1 MNNNQSSLTSP
12 NDKTTEFVKSRA
24 DPLTPSETEIA
35 AKTLIENNTIGDFAK
50 VERRFCDPDI
60 PGQKFCLHSF
70 IPSKGAKPDSLGIYG
85 MIKIRGTYGSV
96 EEASDKAEDLVKNHD
111 SYHKIYTG
119 FVGKPMPITESSEF
133 SAKIDEIDIQK
144 EISSTVRDDIKAKRA
159 FEKKQVDEIRE
170 REKSLKEEVEQEAND
185 PYEKYTCLCV
195 KRAQTIWGYFEH
207 KKKMDELIDVFN
219 NTVKEIKEMDN
230 EDSDYKEK
238 YVHRYKDARKRAGI
252 PEDKNDISFMKYLT
266 KDIESIEE
274 FLQIEEELK
283 ANPKYRETRAS
294 GSTIS
299 VVEKTTPDIPQILSD
314 DDSSVNNFSMSAS
327 LK

>member
-1 MNNNQSSLTSP
+1 MDTYQSSLTSP
-12 NDKTTEFVKSRA
+12 NDKTTEFVKSRV
-24 DPLTPSETEIA
+24 DPLTSTETEIA
-35 AKTLIENNTIGDFAK
+35 AKVLIEDNTATFAR

-60 PGQKFCLHSF
+60 PGQKFSLHSF

-85 MIKIRGTYGSV
+85 MIKIRGTYSSI
-96 EEASDKAEDLVKNHD
+96 EEAADKAEELVKNHD

-119 FVGKPMPITESSEF
+119 FVGKPMPITESSDF
-133 SAKIDEIDIQK
+133 SAKVDEIDIQK
-144 EISSTVRDDIKAKRA
+144 EISTTVREDIKAKRA

-219 NTVKEIKEMDN
+219 KTVEEIKEMDA
-230 EDSDYKEK
+230 EDSDYKDK
-238 YVHRYKDARKRAGI
+238 YVQRYKDARERAGI

-266 KDIESIEE
+266 KDINSIEE
-274 FLQIEEELK
+274 FVQIEEELK
-283 ANPKYRETRAS
+283 ANPNYRETRTS

-299 VVEKTTPDIPQILSD
+299 VVEKTTPDIPQILPED
-314 DDSSVNNFSMSAS
+314 GTTPTNFSMAAT

>member
-1 MNNNQSSLTSP
+1 MDNHQSSLTSP
-12 NDKTTEFVKSRA
+12 NDKTTAFEKSRA
-24 DPLTPSETEIA
+24 DPLSSTETEIA
-35 AKTLIENNTIGDFAK
+35 SKVLIENNTDAFAR

-85 MIKIRGTYGSV
+85 MIKIRGTYSSV

-119 FVGKPMPITESSEF
+119 FVGKPMPITESSDF
-133 SAKIDEIDIQK
+133 SAKVDEIDIQK
-144 EISSTVRDDIKAKRA
+144 EISKTVRDDIKTKRA
-159 FEKKQVDEIRE
+159 FEKKQVDDIRE

-207 KKKMDELIDVFN
+207 KKKMDELIEVFN
-219 NTVKEIKEMDN
+219 KTVVEIKEMDA
-230 EDSDYKEK
+230 EDSDYKDK
-238 YVHRYKDARKRAGI
+238 YVQRYQDARERAGI

-266 KDIESIEE
+266 KDIDSIDE
-274 FLQIEEELK
+274 FLKIEEELK
-283 ANPKYRETRAS
+283 NNPNYKESRTS

-299 VVEKTTPDIPQILSD
+299 VIEKKTPDIPQILPEDGSTPT
-314 DDSSVNNFSMSAS
+314 NFNMASS